1 MDKMDWL
8 MFSKQIPQK
17 MHKARENLNAFMDK
31 SCEWRIFPLPFESFV
46 WILTNRNMSNQNWN
60 NLLSSSK
67 FYLKANTGKMLTI
80 TPDGFLIPLS
90 QRGGISNLTPGAE
103 RVQIDLRSISVIK
116 TQGRRCSFWNKPILA
131 QLNFV
136 TNWSNNAIPKANGSG
151 WQ

>member
-1 MDKMDWL
+1 MRWL
-8 MFSKQIPQK
+8 QGWLTTAKDAQSPRKFECLYGQK
-17 MHKARENLNAFMDK
+17 LRMAH
-31 SCEWRIFPLPFESFV
+31 FPLPFESFV

-90 QRGGISNLTPGAE
+90 QRGAISNLTPGAE